1 MSKQPQVRAFRSI
14 RYRIL
19 FFSVLVTL
27 LPSLGTGW
35 FWFDLTHKATSDKV
49 EQRLLDSASFA
60 EREINLWFK
69 ECGYDLRVFA
79 NSPLVYESI
88 RGLGGAEEKKD
99 ARKTGVKS
107 SAHLSKTS
115 SYLGLVRDQYS
126 DYRRLMVLD
135 GSAMVVAASDP
146 DVIGRQLTLP
156 DDWKEQV
163 AGSRSFSGEAFS
175 AEGEDAPLV
184 LLGIPLFA
192 EQDVP
197 PLGFFCME
205 VRLRGIPQLLR
216 NSLPLS
222 GTGTDSCVISLF
234 KMNGEPI
241 VSTARPGDQF
251 STLATPRETA
261 GLFATQRRLQEYV
274 NERRQRVVGLTTSF
288 RHPSW
293 QLLVAERYDA
303 IFSALIHSRDRIIL
317 IVTLLTIAIGGVAT
331 IIASQIFTPLQDLIQ
346 GVRRVGAGDLDV
358 ALVVHRRDELGLVTE
373 MFNTMTFRLKEDQQ
387 KLELLATTDPLT
399 GLANRK
405 QIMMALGRQME
416 QFRRY
421 GTGFSML
428 MLDIDH
434 FKTINDQHGHLAG
447 DAVLEQLARIF
458 KETLRTLDCAGR
470 YGGEEFLIVLVQTDL
485 QQAMPTAERIRQAVE
500 QFEFTREDVTLHAT
514 VSIGVAEMGVK
525 DATINDLIGRAD
537 QALYEAKKNGR
548 NRIVSG

>member
-1 MSKQPQVRAFRSI
+1 MSKQPHVQPFRSI

-35 FWFDLTHKATSDKV
+35 FWFDLTHKATSEKV
-49 EQRLLDSASFA
+49 EQKLLDAASFA
-60 EREINLWFK
+60 EREINLWIK

-79 NSPLVYESI
+79 NSPLVHESI
-88 RGLGGAEEKKD
+88 RVYGPEEKKD
-99 ARKTGVKS
+99 APKTWVKT
-107 SAHLSKTS
+107 SAHLSKAG
-115 SYLGLVRDQYS
+115 SYLSLVRDQYN
-126 DYRRLMVLD
+126 DYRRLMILD
-135 GSAMVVAASDP
+135 GNARVIAASDA
-146 DVIGRQLTLP
+146 DVVGWQWTLP

-163 AGSRSFSGEAFS
+163 VGSRSFTGEVFTVEGEA
-175 AEGEDAPLV
+175 APLV

-192 EQDVP
+192 EQDAP

-205 VRLRGIPQLLR
+205 VRLQGIPQLLR
-216 NSLPLS
+216 RSLPLS
-222 GTGTDSCVISLF
+222 GAGTGSFVISLF
-234 KMNGEPI
+234 RMNGEAI
-241 VSTARPGDQF
+241 ASTVDAADNF
-251 STLATPRETA
+251 STLASPQETA

-274 NERRQRVVGLTTSF
+274 NERQERVVGLTTAF
-288 RHPSW
+288 RHPPW
-293 QLLVAERYDA
+293 QLLVAERYDT
-303 IFSALIHSRDRIIL
+303 IFSGLIHCRDRIIL

-331 IIASQIFTPLQDLIQ
+331 IIASQIFTPLQDLTK
-346 GVRRVGAGDLDV
+346 GVLRVGDGDLDV

-373 MFNTMTFRLKEDQQ
+373 MFNTMTSRLKEDQQ

-399 GLANRK
+399 GLSNRK
-405 QIMMALGRQME
+405 QIMTALGQQME

-434 FKTINDQHGHLAG
+434 FKMINDKHGHLVG
-447 DAVLEQLARIF
+447 DAVLVQLAGIF

-470 YGGEEFLIVLVQTDL
+470 YGGEEFLIVLAQTDL
-485 QQAMPTAERIRQAVE
+485 QQAAPTAERIRLAVE
-500 QFEFTREDVTLHAT
+500 QYEFTREEVTLHAT
-514 VSIGVAEMGVK
+514 VSIGVAEMGVE
-525 DATINDLIGRAD
+525 DVTINDLIGRAD